1 QLDSFRK
8 KAAGMTIFLLP
19 KRPSRDKLAAM
30 EPSATRPLLGRRIAL
45 ELRPA
50 RPLTWIGPSWA
61 AICGALASGGLALSG
76 ETFLRI
82 AIAIILA
89 DPILGAWRSAWV
101 NTDWRAPLRVWRPT
115 PTRSWTLVPYARL
128 DSPAA
133 RLSQWISSRGKFW
146 NGAVWPEV
154 GQAISSLVI
163 SGAVALTMALVLG
176 TPAFLITSLAL
187 LLAPFETELGKHE
200 AGSWARALAEISI
213 AWLIGNAAFSLPGLE
228 SILLA
233 LFFAGA
239 YRGLLATSN
248 GRAVGFALANVF
260 QVLVAAALVAGGALL
275 NAAFVAFAIIGEM
288 LWQAFARAQEADS
301 GYLGRVQWFIL
312 AAMLVAAV
320 GVQHL

>member
-1 QLDSFRK
+1 
-8 KAAGMTIFLLP
+8 MTIFLLP
-19 KRPSRDKLAAM
+19 KSPSRDKLAAM
-30 EPSATRPLLGRRIAL
+30 QPSATRPPLGRRIAL

-50 RPLTWIGPSWA
+50 RPLTWIGPGWA
-61 AICGALASGGLALSG
+61 VICGALASGALALSG

-133 RLSQWISSRGKFW
+133 RLSQWISSRGEFW

-154 GQAISSLVI
+154 GQTISSLAI
-163 SGAVALTMALVLG
+163 SGVVALTMALVLG
-176 TPAFLITSLAL
+176 IPAFVVTTLAL
-187 LLAPFETELGKHE
+187 LLAPLETELGKHE
-200 AGSWARALAEISI
+200 VGPWARALAEIAV
-213 AWLIGNAAFSLPGLE
+213 AWLIGNAAFSLPAAE

-239 YRGLLATSN
+239 YRGLLATPKA
-248 GRAVGFALANVF
+248 REIGFTLANVF
-260 QVLVAAALVAGGALL
+260 QILAAATLAAGGALL
-275 NAAFVAFAIIGEM
+275 NGGFIGVAVIGQM
-288 LWQAFARAQEADS
+288 LWQGLARAQEEDS
-301 GYLGRVQWFIL
+301 GYLTRVQWFIL
-312 AAMLVAAV
+312 AGMLVAAV
-320 GVQHL
+320 GVQR